1 MKIKICPI
9 CAGVSLTW
17 LLILAGLNLGLL
29 VAGGWLLI
37 AAIAM
42 GGTVVGIAYQGEK
55 RFKWATDN
63 AMKFKTLVILIG
75 FVLAYLA
82 LSFISW
88 TIFWA
93 AFAILGLVA
102 YVYFVM
108 PDGTKKG
115 VKDTAKIGG
124 IEEKLK
130 DCC

>member
-1 MKIKICPI
+1 MKIRICPI

-17 LLILAGLNLGLL
+17 LLILAGLNLGWLTADDWLL
-29 VAGGWLLI
+29 V

-55 RFKWATDN
+55 RSKWAADN
-63 AMKFKTLVILIG
+63 TMKFKVLVILTG

-88 TIFWA
+88 TIFWV

-108 PDGTKKG
+108 PGGTEKG
-115 VKDTAKIGG
+115 VKDTVKIGE

-130 DCC
+130 NCC

>member
-1 MKIKICPI
+1 MKIRICLI

-17 LLILAGLNLGLL
+17 LLILAGLNFGWL
-29 VAGGWLLI
+29 AADGWLLI

-55 RFKWATDN
+55 RSKWAADN
-63 AMKFKTLVILIG
+63 TMKFKASVILTG

-88 TIFWA
+88 TAFWV

-108 PDGTKKG
+108 PDRAEEIT
-115 VKDTAKIGG
+115 KDTARIQE

-130 DCC
+130 NCC